1 MAIDFQQTFRV
12 AAPIETVWRF
22 MLDPEAVVSCMP
34 GAKLEEALDDRTF
47 LGAWM
52 VKVGA
57 ITARYQGR
65 VRFVEVD
72 EAQYAVR
79 LEAEG
84 QETGGGTAKGSL
96 TSRLRSLPDGG
107 TEVAAQASVEL
118 TGRIMQMGR
127 GMIQGV
133 SEQIF
138 QQFENR
144 ARVRLEGGEDVAG
157 SPAAAGGEEPFRILP
172 VVLRVTWAAVV
183 RFVRRLF
190 RRPVS

>member
-22 MLDPEAVVSCMP
+22 MLDPGAVTSCMP
-34 GAKLEEALDDRTF
+34 GAKLEQALDDRIF
-47 LGAWM
+47 LGAWV

-57 ITARYQGR
+57 ISARYQGR

-84 QETGGGTAKGSL
+84 QETGGGTAKGTL
-96 TSRLRSLPDGG
+96 TSRLRSLPDGD

-118 TGRIMQMGR
+118 TGRIMQVGR

-133 SEQIF
+133 SEQLF
-138 QQFENR
+138 QQFESR
-144 ARVRLEGGEDVAG
+144 ARARLEGGEDVA
-157 SPAAAGGEEPFRILP
+157 AAAGGEEPLRILP
-172 VVLRVTWAAVV
+172 VVLRAAWVAIV

-190 RRPVS
+190 RHSVS